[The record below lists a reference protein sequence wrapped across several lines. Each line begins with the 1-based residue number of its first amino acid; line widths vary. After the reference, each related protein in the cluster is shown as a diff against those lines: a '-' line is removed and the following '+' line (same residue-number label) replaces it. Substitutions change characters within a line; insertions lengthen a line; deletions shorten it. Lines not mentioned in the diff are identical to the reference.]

1 MTLAITR
8 RSAGDNFHSERR
20 ARADAQLWEPDA
32 IVIHV
37 TEGDRASVR
46 SWFGLDASDVSA
58 HYMVCTDG
66 TIDQFVDESSVA
78 FHAGRVLRPTA
89 PLVIER
95 AGINPNLWTI
105 GIEHEGDGKHEL
117 TPRQRAASLDLI
129 ADIRRR
135 RPKIVADRRHI
146 FGHHEVY
153 AAKECPG
160 AIDVDRLVGEMQ
172 GTVAPSIRSPR
183 PLVVWSEF
191 ANDWLIVTR
200 VVDDREWYFTP
211 LTAVRRGT
219 VTRAQTPLSAMPL
232 VSP

>member
-20 ARADAQLWEPDA
+20 ARPDTQLWEPDA

-37 TEGDRASVR
+37 TEGNRDSVR
-46 SWFGLDASDVSA
+46 DWFGNDGSDVSA

-66 TIDQFVDESSVA
+66 TIDQFVDEASVA
-78 FHAGRVLRPTA
+78 FHAGRVLNPTA
-89 PLVIER
+89 ALVLER
-95 AGINPNLWTI
+95 AGVNPNLWTI

-117 TPRQRAASLDLI
+117 TPKQRAASLELQ

-135 RPKIVADRRHI
+135 RPAILADRRHI
-146 FGHHEVY
+146 FGHHEVF
-153 AAKECPG
+153 AAKTCPG
-160 AIDVDRLVGEMQ
+160 AIDVDRLVADLRAMS
-172 GTVAPSIRSPR
+172 APR
-183 PLVVWSEF
+183 PPQPILVWSEF

-200 VVDDREWYFTP
+200 VVRDTEWYFVPMKTIGRVP
-211 LTAVRRGT
+211 

-232 VSP
+232 VAP